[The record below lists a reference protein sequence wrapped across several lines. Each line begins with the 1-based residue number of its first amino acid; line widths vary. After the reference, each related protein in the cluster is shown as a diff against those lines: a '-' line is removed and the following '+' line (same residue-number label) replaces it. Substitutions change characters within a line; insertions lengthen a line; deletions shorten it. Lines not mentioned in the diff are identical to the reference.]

1 MAAEL
6 PIPQLG
12 ACFATTIHTR
22 TARYEGVLDRLPSD
36 EYACFFDHLEEV
48 KLSARQPV
56 AHEPYTH
63 VLFPT
68 TGVISM
74 LVPMGDEPSVEA
86 AVVGFEGMLG
96 LPVMMGDG
104 RDLHEISQVDSTT
117 WQMPSSTFLRLL
129 PECRQLQ
136 QTLGRYALA
145 LLNQTSR
152 SSACNRMHDIN
163 QRLARWL
170 LLVHDRMP
178 GDEFTLTQ
186 EFLSEM
192 LACADQVSISPP
204 KRSSMRVSS
213 RINGVA
219 SRWSTVD
226 GSKRLSVVTISRQS
240 TSMSG
245 CLAQMRHAHSPRSS
259 LAGGDKCISMVRAG
273 TGAFQDLGS
282 ANYRSFCGDVQR
294 GLGGPVCCCGS
305 HAHEIANSAGAP
317 DTDANRL

>member
-1 MAAEL
+1 
-6 PIPQLG
+6 
-12 ACFATTIHTR
+12 
-22 TARYEGVLDRLPSD
+22 
-36 EYACFFDHLEEV
+36 
-48 KLSARQPV
+48 
-56 AHEPYTH
+56 
-63 VLFPT
+63 
-68 TGVISM
+68 M

-104 RDLHEISQVDSTT
+104 RDLHEIICQVDSTT

-192 LACADQVSISPP
+192 LGVRRPSVNLAAQTLQHAGLITYQWG
-204 KRSSMRVSS
+204 
-213 RINGVA
+213 RIKVVDRRRLEEA
-219 SRWSTVD
+219 VCRDYQQTVD
-226 GSKRLSVVTISRQS
+226 EYERVLGPN
-240 TSMSG
+240 
-245 CLAQMRHAHSPRSS
+245 AA
-259 LAGGDKCISMVRAG
+259 RA
-273 TGAFQDLGS
+273 
-282 ANYRSFCGDVQR
+282 
-294 GLGGPVCCCGS
+294 
-305 HAHEIANSAGAP
+305 
-317 DTDANRL
+317 